1 LTMCL
6 RGDLIRPHKQDTPQT
21 EPSKALT
28 KHIKNV
34 KDQTLA
40 LYTTSLSVYLS
51 IHLLYRTISIYFYAL
66 SLAMRFSLLIALW
79 DLFSFVV
86 FSEGKGYGRWESNPQ
101 RRCLLIGAAP
111 SLVAC
116 VATFDAIRAAA
127 GLLARG
133 AYPFALSL
141 QCFHRRGLTGF
152 RLRVAHFTG
161 VPSGLGWRCVQ
172 SYPLRIIS
180 VTNTSPSRQ
189 SALCRWGSSYRR
201 PRLRGLLVM
210 SQYE

>member
-1 LTMCL
+1 MCL

-34 KDQTLA
+34 KDQTCA
-40 LYTTSLSVYLS
+40 LYTTSLSVYLFLRIGLS
-51 IHLLYRTISIYFYAL
+51 LSIYFYAL
-66 SLAMRFSLLIALW
+66 SCVLRFSLLIALW

-101 RRCLLIGAAP
+101 RRCLLVGAAP

-116 VATFDAIRAAA
+116 VATFVAIRAAA

-152 RLRVAHFTG
+152 RLS
-161 VPSGLGWRCVQ
+161 VPLFQ
-172 SYPLRIIS
+172 
-180 VTNTSPSRQ
+180 
-189 SALCRWGSSYRR
+189 
-201 PRLRGLLVM
+201 
-210 SQYE
+210 